1 MIKVLLVEDDF
12 DLAAT
17 IIDYLEFESIVCDH
31 AYNGATGLSLAKAQD
46 YNVLLLDI
54 NMPGMNGFTLCETLR
69 TSGFDTPI
77 LMLTARDS
85 LDDKLKGFNA
95 GTDDYLVKPFEI
107 EELLVRILALSKR
120 KSAQARKLCVGS
132 VELDITT
139 KQARVENIEVK
150 LTPVTFRLLEAVMR
164 ASPEPVSH
172 RALIQAIW
180 GEEAPDSN
188 ALRVHIHHLRKSLA
202 ACGADN
208 LIKTIP
214 GFGFAAIQ

>member
-31 AYNGATGLSLAKAQD
+31 AYNGTTGLSLAKEHD
-46 YNVLLLDI
+46 YNVILLDI
-54 NMPGMNGFTLCETLR
+54 NIPGMNGFTLCETLR
-69 TSGFDTPI
+69 SGGYDTPV

-85 LDDKLKGFNA
+85 LDDKLAGFNA

-120 KSAQARKLCVGS
+120 RSSQSRKLRVGR
-132 VELDITT
+132 VELDITA
-139 KQARVENIEVK
+139 KQARVENRELK
-150 LTPVTFRLLEAVMR
+150 LTPVTFRLLEALMR
-164 ASPEPVSH
+164 ASPEPVSQ

-180 GEEAPDSN
+180 GEESPDSN
-188 ALRVHIHHLRKSLA
+188 ALRVHIHHLRKALA
-202 ACGADN
+202 SCGIEN
-208 LIKTIP
+208 MIETIP
-214 GFGFAAIQ
+214 GFGFAATQ